1 MTITAGID
9 VGTGAV
15 KAALMRVESD
25 RTEWLSRTTMR
36 IRQRD
41 PVELARTCFD
51 HVLEDARLAEKDV
64 DYIATTGEG
73 ESVPFH
79 TGHFYSM
86 TTHARGAIYL
96 EPSARAVL
104 DAGALHGRAIA
115 MDERGKVLKYRMTSQ
130 CASGSGQFLENIG
143 RYLGIAQDEIGTL
156 SCQADKPEVVS
167 SICAVLAE
175 TDVINMVSRGISTSN
190 ILKGIHLSMAGR
202 LNKLLKSIGGT
213 NGVVLVTGGLA
224 QDAGLM
230 SALKEDIAATK
241 DVKTDM
247 RSHADSAYAGAIGAA
262 LWGAFRFEKLLA
274 RGEIHRAA

>member
-25 RTEWLSRTTMR
+25 RTEWLSRATMR

-41 PVELARTCFD
+41 PIELARTCFD

-143 RYLGIAQDEIGTL
+143 RYLGVAQDEIGTL

-213 NGVVLVTGGLA
+213 SGVVLVTGGLA
-224 QDAGLM
+224 LDAGLIA
-230 SALKEDIAATK
+230 ALKEDIATMK
-241 DVKTDM
+241 EIKTDV

-262 LWGAFRFEKLLA
+262 LWGAYRFEKLLA